1 MKVIESLTY
10 TGRIPYS
17 WIFNY
22 REGPVLAIGNT
33 VYIIYILFV
42 YFLYHLCIFSI
53 SSLYIFYIVYIY
65 FLYCLYIFSIS
76 FLYIFYI
83 VFVYILYRLYIIYVI
98 KIIPLLWRICQNL
111 MRVHP
116 CTLIAVRCTLTTE
129 RCTVTTLRCT
139 TKLWIS
145 QETIENRNDLSLK
158 S

>member
-53 SSLYIFYIVYIY
+53 SS
-65 FLYCLYIFSIS
+65 
-76 FLYIFYI
+76 LYIFYI